1 MINFASVVTNMKKIL
16 AFAIAPMLILLTA
29 CGGSSAK
36 VNNLD
41 ANAFASDI
49 KNSGVVVLDV
59 RTAGEFAAGHIE
71 NAINIDVESS
81 DFDAQIAKLDKT
93 VEYAVYCHSGRRS
106 GIAADKMGGA
116 GFENVTNLNGGIQ
129 AWQAAGFPLV
139 A

>member
-1 MINFASVVTNMKKIL
+1 MKKVKLAAAIL
-16 AFAIAPMLILLTA
+16 APVMLLLTA
-29 CGGSSAK
+29 CGGSSVK

-49 KNSGVVVLDV
+49 KNPGVVVLDV
-59 RTAGEFAAGHIE
+59 RTAGEFASGHIE
-71 NAINIDVESS
+71 YAINIDVESS
-81 DFDAQIAKLDKT
+81 DFDAQIAKLDKK

-106 GIAADKMGGA
+106 GIATEKMA
-116 GFENVTNLNGGIQ
+116 KSGFEKVTNLNGGIQ